1 VPTQSAGGD
10 LYCQHGV
17 SPTLQVTEDL
27 ETTMH
32 IAATT
37 HEQGTSAKV
46 YTYEADFDVHQDTI
60 AWQAQVC
67 HAQEQPRAISGTIP
81 ITSPAIGALAEKV
94 VRDTIVKQIDQLAL
108 TGQR

>member
-1 VPTQSAGGD
+1 
-10 LYCQHGV
+10 
-17 SPTLQVTEDL
+17 
-27 ETTMH
+27 MH
-32 IAATT
+32 IEAAT

-46 YTYEADFDVHQDTI
+46 YTYEGDFDVRQDTI

-94 VRDTIVKQIDQLAL
+94 VRDAIVRQIDEFAL
-108 TGQR
+108 TGE